1 LVASA
6 LLIFLRLGDIEMRDY
21 DESLYALRAKEMYLS
36 GHLMAPMYKGEV
48 AWSSGKPPFGFWLI
62 ILSFHLLG
70 LTPLAVRLPFALA
83 GMGCV
88 LLLFFIGQQLKDP
101 RLGLF
106 SALSL
111 LLMPGFLK
119 FSRQA
124 ILEPILTV
132 LFLAALLLF
141 HQSHRCTGRKSILY
155 SLASGLTIGLAIL
168 TKQVVGLVILPG
180 LLIYEIYSCKKR
192 GGKGY
197 WARSLSIL
205 LAMIASS
212 IWWFLIMYGR
222 YGSLFIQR
230 YFGANVF
237 RRLSTTITARET
249 MARGSISRC

>member
-1 LVASA
+1 
-6 LLIFLRLGDIEMRDY
+6 
-21 DESLYALRAKEMYLS
+21 
-36 GHLMAPMYKGEV
+36 
-48 AWSSGKPPFGFWLI
+48 
-62 ILSFHLLG
+62 
-70 LTPLAVRLPFALA
+70 
-83 GMGCV
+83 
-88 LLLFFIGQQLKDP
+88 
-101 RLGLF
+101 
-106 SALSL
+106 
-111 LLMPGFLK
+111 MPGFLK

-180 LLIYEIYSCKKR
+180 LLIDEIYSCRKR
-192 GGKGY
+192 GGEGY
-197 WARSLSIL
+197 WGRSLSIL

-237 RRLSTTITARET
+237 RRLSITITARET
-249 MARGSISRC
+249 MARGFHFALLRHASSFTLLIGVIGLLMLLFLLLLPRSRRMQFSSFRLQGDSLLIPFLLFSGTYYLIFAGISRTFLW